1 MSTAQLAEPMT
12 NEAEAPAAAP
22 APKPP
27 AARPAD
33 APPAAETTSA
43 KKLGYSS
50 FGVSLGVHCMA
61 LLALGMIHQAVV
73 QSTAPVAMESAYEED
88 LSREAFERVLSDD
101 RRVATELNPSNEGS
115 SSVAVEINDQIAS
128 GGGGGGTGGGGGGG
142 TGGNGSAGGGVG
154 KILASGSKFRDVAM
168 RVGIGD
174 VVGPGTGALGD
185 ELDDRKGGA
194 GGGIKGE
201 GTQMVGGYGA
211 ALGLV
216 TTELIRLLRSE
227 QVMCVWLFDESE
239 SMKDDQKEIRENF
252 HKVYEELGLVTKS
265 DKEFS
270 KKKNQEILL
279 TSVIGFGDKYHP
291 ITPKPT
297 ADVKEI
303 KDSIDKIDIDQ
314 SGLENTCAAIMKA
327 IDDHRVLAQKQK
339 RKLVLIVVTDES
351 GDDGDKVE
359 LALDAA
365 KKAHAPIYIMGR
377 EAIFGYKYARVRWM
391 DPKYKLWHWLP
402 ILRGPETPFREC
414 LQWDGLHARWD
425 AFSSGFGPYEQVR
438 LAKETG
444 GIFFVLPGE
453 EQDLTGVGAN
463 EKRKFDALD
472 MKEYEPQINSRREYA
487 QQVTQSKFR
496 ATISECIEIM
506 DPEKDKELNI
516 SEHHYPT
523 EINKFKS
530 QASRE
535 VVRAARSMEGLNRV
549 IPLLE
554 KIKPLRAKEDSERW
568 RAHYDLILAQCY
580 AYRVRLFQFL
590 LAMDDH
596 VRKDPK
602 VSKPNYNEWNVRRT
616 PKMLE
621 PDEDQFK
628 ALKAAFKLKSTR
640 AEYLEELKDQEKN
653 ARELFEFVMIEHP
666 RTPWARRAQFEISMG
681 FGIDFVDGFWSPNYN
696 NLDIKVPKF

>member
-1 MSTAQLAEPMT
+1 MSTAQLAEPVT
-12 NEAEAPAAAP
+12 AEPAAPPAPRREAAAP
-22 APKPP
+22 ATP
-27 AARPAD
+27 AASE
-33 APPAAETTSA
+33 AASA
-43 KKLGYSS
+43 KKLGISS
-50 FGVSLGVHCMA
+50 FGVSLGVHSLA

-73 QSTAPVAMESAYEED
+73 ENTAPVHMDAVYEED
-88 LSREAFERVLSDD
+88 VSRESFEKVMSEDT
-101 RRVATELNPSNEGS
+101 RVATDMNLSSGPSA
-115 SSVAVEINDQIAS
+115 AVEITDAIQTNNAAGGG
-128 GGGGGGTGGGGGGG
+128 GGGGGGTGGGVGGA
-142 TGGNGSAGGGVG
+142 SGVG
-154 KILASGSKFRDVAM
+154 KLVASGKQFKDPKIRI
-168 RVGIGD
+168 GIGEIA
-174 VVGPGTGALGD
+174 GPGTSTIGD
-185 ELDDRKGGA
+185 DLDGPVGNGK

-279 TSVIGFGDKYHP
+279 TSVVGFGEKYHP

-297 ADVKEI
+297 SDIKEI
-303 KDSIDKIDIDQ
+303 KESIDKIAIDE
-314 SGLENTCAAIMKA
+314 SGLEHTCQSILKA
-327 IDDHRVLAQKQK
+327 IEDHKTIAQKQK
-339 RKLVLIVVTDES
+339 RKLVIIVVTDES

-359 LALDAA
+359 NALDAA

-377 EAIFGYKYARVRWM
+377 EAIFGYKYARVKWM

-402 ILRGPETPFREC
+402 IMRGPETPAREC

-438 LAKETG
+438 LARETG

-453 EQDLTGVGAN
+453 EQDLSGAGAN
-463 EKRKFDALD
+463 EKRQFDALD
-472 MKEYEPQINSRREYA
+472 MKEYEPNLLSRREYG

-496 ATISECIEIM
+496 ATISQAIQIM
-506 DPEKDKELNI
+506 DPEVDKQLNI
-516 SEHHYPT
+516 RELHYPL
-523 EINKFKS
+523 ELEPFKS
-530 QASRE
+530 AAGQE
-535 VVRAARSMEGLNRV
+535 VVKANRAMEGLNNV

-554 KIKPLRAKEDSERW
+554 KLEPLRAKEESERW

-602 VSKPNYNEWNVRRT
+602 PVKANSNQWHVRRT
-616 PKMLE
+616 PKMIE
-621 PDEDQFK
+621 PDEDQYK
-628 ALKAAFKLKSTR
+628 ALKAAFRLKMNR
-640 AEYLEELKDQEKN
+640 EEYLKDLKDHETK
-653 ARELFEFVMIEHP
+653 ARNLFEFVISEHP
-666 RTPWARRAQFEISMG
+666 RTPWARRAQFEMGMG
-681 FGIDFVDGFWSPNYN
+681 FGMEFFDDFWSPNYN